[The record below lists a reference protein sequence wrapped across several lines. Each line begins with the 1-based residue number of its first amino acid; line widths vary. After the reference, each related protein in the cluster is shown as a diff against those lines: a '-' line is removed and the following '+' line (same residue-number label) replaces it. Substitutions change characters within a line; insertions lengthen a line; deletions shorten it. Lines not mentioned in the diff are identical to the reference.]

1 MANYDQHF
9 FERETRYISFT
20 GWEYIELETDEKFE
34 KLYRYILDL
43 EERIEQLESKSDD
56 CI

>member
-1 MANYDQHF
+1 MANYDRHF
-9 FERETRYISFT
+9 FERETRYISFY

-43 EERIEQLESKSDD
+43 EERIEQLENKSDD